1 MGFFRVFDPSSGFMI
16 HSAVPELFLKQ
27 RCHESSNRGSILHSR
42 KKLVLTK
49 RKINTHQSICLQVQ
63 TNQSVLILFYSRIKG
78 NVVTSES
85 FNHDIIY
92 LFYDPFLPGIFYF
105 INGLSRRENMDK
117 IILLSLALVR
127 ERACDL
133 GKRKYPFCDF
143 ASSFAKQEKQ
153 SPITY

>member
-1 MGFFRVFDPSSGFMI
+1 MGFFRVFFMI

-27 RCHESSNRGSILHSR
+27 ICHENSNRGSVLHSR

-49 RKINTHQSICLQVQ
+49 AFVYKCKLISQYY
-63 TNQSVLILFYSRIKG
+63 ILFYSRIKG
-78 NVVTSES
+78 NVVTFES
-85 FNHDIIY
+85 FSHDIIY
-92 LFYDPFLPGIFYF
+92 LLYDPFLPGIFQF